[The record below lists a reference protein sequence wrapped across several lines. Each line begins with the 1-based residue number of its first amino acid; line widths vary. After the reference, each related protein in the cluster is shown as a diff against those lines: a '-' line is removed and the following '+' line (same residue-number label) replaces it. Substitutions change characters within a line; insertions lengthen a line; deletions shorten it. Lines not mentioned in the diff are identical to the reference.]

1 MLYQQGDVLFQRLPP
16 KAITSSIKT
25 RLAPHN
31 GQYILV
37 EGEHTGH
44 MHCVTEEGV
53 SVHRYDEKRKLILQ
67 CVMPVAVTHP
77 EHAPL
82 RLPSGTWSVSK
93 VKEYDHF
100 SENIHD
106 VED

>member
-1 MLYQQGDVLFQRLPP
+1 MLYQQGDVLFQRPP
-16 KAITSSIKT
+16 LEAI
-25 RLAPHN
+25 RDCNRNRQVPCN
-31 GQYILV
+31 GRYILV

-44 MHCVTEEGV
+44 MHCVREEGV
-53 SVHRYDEKRKLILQ
+53 SVHRDHETKELILR
-67 CVMPVAVTHP
+67 CTMPVLVTHP
-77 EHAPL
+77 EHAPIL
-82 RLPSGTWSVSK
+82 LPTGFWIVSK

>member
-1 MLYQQGDVLFQRLPP
+1 MLYQQGDVLFQSLPS
-16 KAITSSIKT
+16 KAITVRFKT
-25 RLAPHN
+25 KLAPCN
-31 GQYILV
+31 GRYILE
-37 EGEHTGH
+37 EGELTGH
-44 MHCVTEEGV
+44 MHCVTDKGV
-53 SVHRYDEKRKLILQ
+53 SVRRDDEKGDLILQ
-67 CVMPVAVTHP
+67 CNMPIAVTHP

-82 RLPSGTWSVSK
+82 QLPSGTWKVSK